1 MNNLL
6 KTKITESPNG
16 AHERASHTTIETIY
30 KGLMNK
36 IGAGQVT
43 IHYQSKNMWKRVVSC
58 YNAIFGAKFPPF
70 IKAMG
75 IKCEQ
80 LHHSISFSS
89 KQ

>member
-36 IGAGQVT
+36 IEAGQVT
-43 IHYQSKNMWKRVVSC
+43 IHYQSKNMRKGVVSC
-58 YNAIFGAKFPPF
+58 YN
-70 IKAMG
+70 
-75 IKCEQ
+75 
-80 LHHSISFSS
+80 
-89 KQ
+89 